1 MRALREAQ
9 PRQLATAELASL
21 DNPSVHS
28 SFYYDVEEAWQMRAA
43 FYTALGVPE
52 SEWPKKQPSY
62 APWLARARFERV
74 KRSTIGLSERE
85 QAVTLLGWKELE
97 EHDMVTNLR
106 ERYHSEKSTIQY
118 AMQNEKLYSKLFPN
132 EPFEDV
138 LQRGIEYR
146 KKEGSLEL
154 VREEKELEGFLK
166 IQRLLCDRNT
176 PLGTRVIACSPPG
189 LVANTIYTKRFVD
202 IWELKRDA
210 QGMRYA
216 EMTRFTAG
224 LDYEG
229 YIRSVKKLDPSYFEG
244 RDSSIPLDAWFLG
257 QPLRVSLPADG
268 EKVTTE
274 KLYEEYFERDYA
286 AMKEALF
293 QELLIVCMPFIQY
306 YIRELA
312 RDVVDWSSL
321 AVTFNAVLNMA
332 DDFLKKKEHTMS
344 WAPMESQSVHNYP
357 YPSVEEVYYWG
368 SQQVQ
373 TVAGGCGPSVGFGPS
388 SLFRIRY
395 GFEDPTEALVNSV
408 GKFSVG
414 GDIDDL
420 GEREFPCPACNY
432 TNKRPYNETIDLC
445 ENPGYCPD
453 RTAVAC

>member
-1 MRALREAQ
+1 MRAVQEAQ
-9 PRQLATAELASL
+9 PRQFT
-21 DNPSVHS
+21 D
-28 SFYYDVEEAWQMRAA
+28 DVEQAWQMKAA
-43 FYTALGVPE
+43 FYDAVDTPE
-52 SEWPKKQPSY
+52 SEWPTKQPSY
-62 APWLARARFERV
+62 APWLARARFERMS
-74 KRSTIGLSERE
+74 RSFINLSERE
-85 QAVTLLGWKELE
+85 HVVALPKWKELE
-97 EHDMVTNLR
+97 EQDMVTNLR
-106 ERYHSEKSTIQY
+106 ERYHSEKSTIEY
-118 AMQNEKLYSKLFPN
+118 TIHNEKLYSKLFPN

-166 IQRLLCDRNT
+166 IQRLLCDSNT
-176 PLGTRVIACSPPG
+176 PLGTRIISCSPPG
-189 LVANTIYTKRFVD
+189 LVTNTIYTKRFVD

-210 QGMRYA
+210 QGRRFA

-224 LDYEG
+224 LDYDG
-229 YIRSVKKLDPSYFEG
+229 YIRSVEKLDPAYFKG

-257 QPLRVSLPADG
+257 HPLRVSPPEDG

-274 KLYEEYFERDYA
+274 QLYEEYFERDYA

-321 AVTFNAVLNMA
+321 ALGFNAVLNTA
-332 DDFLKKKEHTMS
+332 DAFLKKKEQGTASLPVMG
-344 WAPMESQSVHNYP
+344 SQFVRNYP
-357 YPSVEEVYYWG
+357 YPSMEEVHYWG

-373 TVAGGCGPSVGFGPS
+373 TIAGGCGPSVGFGSLP
-388 SLFRIRY
+388 LFRIRY